1 MIESKIP
8 INLIRGTVYFKEFS
22 FYEYKNICKML
33 ISDDIYDIDKCF
45 ETILARIEASFS
57 LNIIEKFE
65 CLVNIRNSILGKEL
79 ILNLDERRVTFDL
92 SSQLLNLIEEAEFT
106 FGDCDFKTPCFFI
119 HSSIQHAAADYLYSY
134 KGRDISNATLDEKL
148 QILNTLDL
156 SIIKLASEV
165 ERIREQN
172 KISILND
179 IVDIN
184 IYDTNILYFLKNIIT
199 SDLMDLYSFEY
210 QILRHLNLKGNDL
223 QYYTYPELKIKIN
236 MLMKEKEEKQNSSNS
251 RSIE

>member
-106 FGDCDFKTPCFFI
+106 
-119 HSSIQHAAADYLYSY
+119 SSIQHAAADYLYSY